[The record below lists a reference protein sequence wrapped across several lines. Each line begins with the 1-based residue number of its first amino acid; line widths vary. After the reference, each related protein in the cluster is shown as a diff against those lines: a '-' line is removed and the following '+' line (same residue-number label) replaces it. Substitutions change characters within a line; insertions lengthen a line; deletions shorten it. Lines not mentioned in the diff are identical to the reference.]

1 MLRGLLFQSR
11 NRTELGARMTLVQES
26 STSATISS
34 RSSSSPMRSDS
45 WQECSAER
53 RILQTMTTLPKIR
66 TSGCC
71 QGSEWIYGRRKITP
85 SCLCT
90 RQISRTC
97 REFSRKTQWLKPSRV
112 LRSLS
117 SCGEDQRD
125 LPWRFTDVVWFFLWV
140 VSIPLPLHDA
150 HESLVQN
157 SISDSSLDTD
167 VYALALLPF
176 PRHDSWAFMD
186 RLGLEVLVDS
196 AQYLAGSIHA
206 PDHEA
211 GE

>member
-1 MLRGLLFQSR
+1 
-11 NRTELGARMTLVQES
+11 MTLVQES

-125 LPWRFTDVVWFFLWV
+125 LPWRFTDVTPTYTLLLCFHFLDMIHGHSWTG
-140 VSIPLPLHDA
+140 
-150 HESLVQN
+150 
-157 SISDSSLDTD
+157 LDLKYWWTQ
-167 VYALALLPF
+167 
-176 PRHDSWAFMD
+176 HST
-186 RLGLEVLVDS
+186 
-196 AQYLAGSIHA
+196 
-206 PDHEA
+206 
-211 GE
+211 